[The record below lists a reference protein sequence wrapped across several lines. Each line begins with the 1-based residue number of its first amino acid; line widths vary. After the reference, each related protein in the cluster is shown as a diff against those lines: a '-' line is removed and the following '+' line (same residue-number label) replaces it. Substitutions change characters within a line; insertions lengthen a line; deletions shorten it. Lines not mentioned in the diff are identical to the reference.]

1 MSRVP
6 PATQMRPLGD
16 IAVLVCPY
24 FNAKTIPMEP
34 NASLAPM
41 ACDHIFPSMVYVIG
55 DTVVDDPVVPPTP
68 PATTMAC

>member
-1 MSRVP
+1 MP

-24 FNAKTIPMEP
+24 FTTFTAPAVP

-41 ACDHIFPSMVYVIG
+41 ACDHVFPSMVYVIG
-55 DTVVDDPVVPPTP
+55 ETDVVLAAALAP